1 MPTPGCC
8 CAACTTAQEKRRR
21 CCAGMLL
28 TPAARSMPIRRP
40 ADMRWSMILQNPGI
54 PWSTTEKERPV
65 RYPWR
70 EGRSSGRRSGRGC
83 REAGR
88 RRRGRNGCG
97 MRPCGPDGE
106 SRAVWMRAGR
116 SGWRDPSGP
125 DGGARPIGVIQ
136 IGENI
141 HAVRHAKKSS
151 MQIHEK
157 CPKIQI

>member
-1 MPTPGCC
+1 
-8 CAACTTAQEKRRR
+8 
-21 CCAGMLL
+21 MLL

-116 SGWRDPSGP
+116 SRWRGPGGPDGEIRTVWMRAGRSGWRDPSGP